1 MRAIIFDL
9 DDTLYDPMQP
19 FNQAYQKHL
28 PQMAAT
34 VSVDQFYLKSR
45 AISDALFEKQQLG
58 QIDIKEVQKIRIIE
72 AAKAFGYEVTEDL
85 AMAFQD
91 TYAYYQGH
99 LTLLEGYAAFFK
111 KCQGQSIFLGVI
123 TNGPGDLQR
132 KKLHSLQLAQYIPE
146 KYWLIS
152 GEVDLMKPQRE
163 IFEYYQKTHHLDQAI
178 YVGDS
183 FENDVIGANQVNWPV
198 YWFNHRQRQKPANHE
213 TFKYQEVSHLA
224 ELLTALQ
231 QELGI

>member
-28 PQMAAT
+28 PQMAAE
-34 VSVDQFYLKSR
+34 VSVNQFYLKSR

-58 QIDIKEVQKIRIIE
+58 QIDINEVRKIRIIE

-111 KCQGQSIFLGVI
+111 KCQ
-123 TNGPGDLQR
+123 
-132 KKLHSLQLAQYIPE
+132 E
-146 KYWLIS
+146 
-152 GEVDLMKPQRE
+152 
-163 IFEYYQKTHHLDQAI
+163 
-178 YVGDS
+178 
-183 FENDVIGANQVNWPV
+183 
-198 YWFNHRQRQKPANHE
+198 
-213 TFKYQEVSHLA
+213 
-224 ELLTALQ
+224 
-231 QELGI
+231 